1 MNSDQETESPE
12 MCSEESTHTVKEET
26 VYQDNWL
33 QYAVLHQNLMKL
45 KEIDPNWK
53 LVSYYEGDC
62 IRLKHYSCSCF

>member
-1 MNSDQETESPE
+1 
-12 MCSEESTHTVKEET
+12 
-26 VYQDNWL
+26 L
-33 QYAVLHQNLMKL
+33 QYAVLHQNWMKP